1 MSQLTSPGI
10 DRVAATY
17 ANRRMQRE
25 ILPLLS
31 IQHPSPN
38 QWNPLRADA
47 IGTGDYTLTLVTS
60 DKLVIEILKSDD
72 LMDQVEQIVEDAITE
87 AALDDPEAF
96 VTSLLADLISS
107 E

>member
-1 MSQLTSPGI
+1 MTSPGI
-10 DRVAATY
+10 DRIAAAL

-31 IQHPSPN
+31 IDHPSPRE
-38 QWNPLRADA
+38 WNPLRPDT
-47 IGTGDYTLTLVTS
+47 IGDGYTLVLIPS
-60 DKLVIEILKSDD
+60 DKLAIEILKSDD
-72 LMDQVEQIVEDAITE
+72 LMDYVEQIVEDSMTE

-96 VTSLLADLISS
+96 VTTILKALISG